1 MIARAAVLTLLGLAV
16 SCQPELPKP
25 VNLSEVTRS
34 YRSREYRRVLD
45 RWTRS
50 GRITKTFDMVLDA
63 SATFKS
69 WDFRQAYIAK
79 FVEAYKITGRER
91 DTMSD
96 RELSDARQTYEVFF
110 SAATSKYEWTDFS
123 EKNSIWRVKL
133 LDDKQREVR
142 PIEIKRV
149 KDPHAHLET
158 FFPYVQMFSRQYLIR
173 FPQTLDGQ
181 PLLTPDTKY
190 FVLRF
195 AGPLG
200 TLDLRWST
208 EGAAEVQSAE
218 RDED

>member
-1 MIARAAVLTLLGLAV
+1 MITRLAGLALLGLAV

-25 VNLSEVTRS
+25 VNLSEVTRA
-34 YRSREYRRVLD
+34 YRSREYKRVLD
-45 RWTRS
+45 RWTRT
-50 GRITKTFDMVLDA
+50 GRITKSFDMVLDA

-69 WDFRQAYIAK
+69 WDFRQAYIAR
-79 FVEAYKITGRER
+79 FVEAYKITGQER

-96 RELSDARQTYEVFF
+96 RELADARQTHEVFF

-133 LDDKQREVR
+133 IDDKQREVR
-142 PIEIKRV
+142 PVEIRRV

-158 FFPYVQMFSRQYLIR
+158 FFPYVQMFSKQYLIR
-173 FPQTLDGQ
+173 FPTTLDGQ
-181 PLLTPDTKY
+181 PLLTADTKS

-208 EGAAEVQSAE
+208 EGAPEAPPPD